1 MTTILLAIATFPGG
15 NFNDLAASLS
25 EATGKPAV
33 VSLSSA
39 RGSMKSFSFDTA
51 DEGAFGRTVLKE
63 IGLMRAPGVTVVFHD
78 GQLPSAKVSQKPWNQ
93 PESVSPKAFSAAS
106 VKAGKVNFRTEKT
119 ESLDLKTLAGF
130 AKPVESH
137 WFFEGL
143 AIGVVAKDVP
153 EMDFLGLVAKGI
165 GGRFLNTSAAFKID
179 IDPVDIRTRAVRTIQ
194 AEAIPTEGDEA
205 AILNKERAFRIA
217 ALNALS
223 NEEMSRLF
231 LQPGNQVR
239 VAVRTGSPVEGAAVA
254 LIREMEAQ
262 QLRALRT
269 ERTPEDSRRADTLPR
284 YVRGDTNFVG
294 ILNRVDTRRQAML
307 VINQR
312 FEASLEVPV
321 VDGRGRTSTER
332 LFGGTAPRRG
342 RG

>member
-1 MTTILLAIATFPGG
+1 MTTLFLAIATFPGG

-39 RGSMKSFSFDTA
+39 RGSMKGFSFDTA
-51 DEGAFGRTVLKE
+51 DEGAFGRTVQKE

-78 GQLPSAKVSQKPWNQ
+78 GQLPSAKVSQKAWNQ
-93 PESVSPKAFSAAS
+93 PETVGAKAFSAAS
-106 VKAGKVNFRTEKT
+106 VKAGKVTFRTEKT
-119 ESLDLKTLAGF
+119 ESLDLKTLSGF

-137 WFFEGL
+137 WFLEGL
-143 AIGVVAKDVP
+143 AIGVSAKNVP
-153 EMDFLGLVAKGI
+153 EIEFLSLVAKGI
-165 GGRFLNTSAAFKID
+165 GGRFLNTSASYKID
-179 IDPVDIRTRAVRTIQ
+179 IDPMEVRSRAVRTIQ

-223 NEEMSRLF
+223 NEEMSRLL
-231 LQPGNQVR
+231 LQPGNTIR
-239 VAVRTGSPVEGAAVA
+239 VAVRSGSPVEGAAVA
-254 LIREMEAQ
+254 LIREMEAA
-262 QLRALRT
+262 QLRALRS
-269 ERTPEDSRRADTLPR
+269 ERTPEDSRITGNPPR
-284 YVRGDTNFVG
+284 VVRRDANFVG
-294 ILNRVDTRRQAML
+294 ILNRVDSRRQAML

-332 LFGGTAPRRG
+332 LFGSTGRRRG
-342 RG
+342 SG